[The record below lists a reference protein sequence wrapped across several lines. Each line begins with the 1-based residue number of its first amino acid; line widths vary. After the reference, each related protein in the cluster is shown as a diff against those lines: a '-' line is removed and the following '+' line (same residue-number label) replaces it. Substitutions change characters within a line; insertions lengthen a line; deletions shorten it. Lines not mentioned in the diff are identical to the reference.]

1 MRISQS
7 IGPIILGLVLATPQA
22 AHSQEVF
29 KNVSSARL
37 ERLLADMN
45 ITYKKSSGTRDGVHF
60 YDYTRNGYKIRLH
73 NYEGKDLWIDALF
86 SDRMSPENVN
96 RWNIGAKFSRCVLL
110 TSNEKI
116 NVSLENQLD
125 CLGGCTDAI
134 IRQFITR
141 FDTEVRNFAEF
152 VKNAQ
157 SGS

>member
-7 IGPIILGLVLATPQA
+7 IGPIILGLALAIPA
-22 AHSQEVF
+22 AAPAQEVF
-29 KNVSSARL
+29 KNVSSVRL
-37 ERLLADMN
+37 EKLLADMD
-45 ITYKKSSGTRDGVHF
+45 ISYKKVNGTRDGVYF
-60 YDYTRNGYKIRLH
+60 YDFTRNNYKIRLH

-96 RWNIGAKFSRCVLL
+96 RWNVQAKFSRCVLL
-110 TSNEKI
+110 TNNDK
-116 NVSLENQLD
+116 NTVSLENQID

-141 FDTEVRNFAEF
+141 FDTEVRNFAAF

-157 SGS
+157 